1 LYKQHKKGY
10 KRNYTSAIVTIRK
23 EEKKMQER
31 VVTPNIQV
39 DNLEK

>member
-1 LYKQHKKGY
+1 
-10 KRNYTSAIVTIRK
+10 
-23 EEKKMQER
+23 MQER